1 MYSYSK
7 FTHDNYKKSSFKYK
21 EPISKDFKVK
31 LNGEEI
37 PVYTCRISKIPFN
50 RPWPGYQ
57 RGIDQTELV
66 SFVNIVSDE
75 EINLEVEILSDYEN
89 IMIRPYSKGIEY
101 TDNNGTV
108 SFKLKENGQFVFSCD
123 DLHGCLYIFNSKPI
137 AAPSRDEVTHYFGP
151 GIHTPGKITLGDNES
166 VYVDKDALVFGCIYA
181 ENAENIRVFGNGLF
195 DDSCEG
201 RIDINCYEEF
211 TNGNI
216 KFYDCRN
223 VKVEGVLFRDSA
235 CWCINIFHCFDVTI
249 DNIKVFGQWRYN
261 TDGVDIVNSQNITVK
276 NSFIH
281 SFDDTVTIKGIDR
294 YITTDNENITTDN
307 CVMWCDWGRVCEIGL
322 ETACRTYKNIIFRNC
337 DIIRAGAVALD
348 IQNGDCAEVSD
359 IVFENINVEYN
370 SFDNVPVLQE
380 TEEQIYDRYGET
392 FVPFLISIKNNRFRN
407 EFYCDDTWGV
417 PQNTAPIDL
426 TGVKY
431 ACVHDVAVRNINVYY
446 DEKIPK
452 QDGKY
457 NAPVYIDSLLDDV
470 RFYNIN
476 VSNIKIN
483 GKKVTKDGI
492 PVSVSDTDN
501 FYFE

>member
-7 FTHDNYKKSSFKYK
+7 FVHDNYKKSSFKHK

-89 IMIRPYSKGIEY
+89 VMIRPYSKGITY
-101 TDNNGTV
+101 TDDGGKI

-137 AAPSRDEVTHYFGP
+137 AAPSHDEVTHYFGP
-151 GIHTPGKITLGDNES
+151 GIHTPGKITLHDNES
-166 VYVDKDALVFGCIYA
+166 IYVDKDALVFGYIYA
-181 ENAENIRVFGNGLF
+181 ENAQNIRVFGNGLF
-195 DDSCEG
+195 DGSGED

-216 KFYDCRN
+216 KFYDCRSVN
-223 VKVEGVLFRDSA
+223 VEGVLFRDSA
-235 CWCINIFHCFDVTI
+235 IWCINIFHCFNVTV
-249 DNIKVFGQWRYN
+249 DNVKVFGQWRYN

-307 CVMWCDWGRVCEIGL
+307 CVMWCDWGKTCEVGL
-322 ETACRTYKNIIFRNC
+322 ETACRYYKNIVFRNC
-337 DIIRAGAVALD
+337 DIIRAGNTAFD
-348 IQNGDCAEVSD
+348 IQNGDCAEVFD
-359 IVFENINVEYN
+359 VTFENMNVEYN

-380 TEEQIYDRYGET
+380 SEEQAYDKYGEI
-392 FVPFLISIKNNRFRN
+392 FVPHLISFVNNRFRGDA
-407 EFYCDDTWGV
+407 YCNDIWGI
-417 PQNTAPIDL
+417 PKDTAPIDL

-431 ACVHDVAVRNINVYY
+431 AAFHDIAVKNINVYY

-452 QDGKY
+452 KDEKY
-457 NAPVYIDSLLDDV
+457 DVPIDISSFIDDV
-470 RFYNIN
+470 THYNIS
-476 VSNIKIN
+476 VSDIKIN
-483 GKKVTKDGI
+483 GEKVTENDL
-492 PVSVSDTDN
+492 PVSVSHTEN
-501 FYFE
+501 FSFE